1 MSTGRKSV
9 LHNVCLR
16 TFKVCIPLWR
26 LCAEDLRVCRAVPR
40 VSNRVQLPPFAWKP
54 NGSASPLYGASLCSK
69 PLPIPRK
76 PIPVPTHPS
85 KPKSARKPTTAPS
98 PITSP
103 PAHEK
108 PAKRPKHHLFTVS
121 PDIDTEALL
130 ANASE
135 DLLSISAIAADL
147 ADDVEGS
154 RRSVALA
161 LSRMAD
167 GVQLLVERALD
178 HHEESQ
184 LKVQAGV

>member
-1 MSTGRKSV
+1 M
-9 LHNVCLR
+9 
-16 TFKVCIPLWR
+16 FKPT
-26 LCAEDLRVCRAVPR
+26 P
-40 VSNRVQLPPFAWKP
+40 NPPETDTD
-54 NGSASPLYGASLCSK
+54 SEASLEAEK
-69 PLPIPRK
+69 FKEAADRAFPHYFPPL
-76 PIPVPTHPS
+76 
-85 KPKSARKPTTAPS
+85 
-98 PITSP
+98 
-103 PAHEK
+103 HEK
-108 PAKRPKHHLFTVS
+108 PAKRRKHHLFSVS

-178 HHEESQ
+178 HHESAQ
-184 LKVQAGV
+184 MKAQVRV